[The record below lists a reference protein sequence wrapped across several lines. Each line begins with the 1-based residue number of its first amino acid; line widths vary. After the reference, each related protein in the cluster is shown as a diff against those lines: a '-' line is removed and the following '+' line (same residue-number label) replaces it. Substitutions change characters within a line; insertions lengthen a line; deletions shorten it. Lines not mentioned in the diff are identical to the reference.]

1 MQSLQDRINLHLQ
14 KITHEIGSRPVG
26 SKENHQAAEYI
37 EDVFRTAGLEVELQE
52 FEVPNWEVEE
62 AYILMNGDKH
72 EVRVNTFSEPC
83 HAAAEVIPL
92 CTLEE
97 LRLSSNLTGKI
108 VFLYGE
114 LSKENYVPK
123 GFSIYNPEHHQEVIR
138 LLEEKNPAAVIT
150 VRMEKGSDLPI
161 FSDWD
166 FKIPS
171 ITITP
176 ELGVKVKN
184 HTDALTVLIK
194 SNRIPGKT
202 RNVIGRIEGK
212 RPEKIIL
219 TAHYD
224 TVFDTNGAFDNG
236 SGVSVML
243 LLAEELAHRSGL
255 DTSFECIAFSSEEY
269 LGLGDQVYLNDYQD
283 SLDQAIVA
291 INVDGVGQTIG
302 TNNLTLMAGSSELEQ
317 LLKSIKSN
325 FPSVEWNNPWYASN
339 HFTFFSNGVPS
350 IPFNCNGVSDILH
363 TPNDQSLW
371 ICPDKLIEVYELIME
386 IITSIQGKTCEWT
399 REKNK

>member
-1 MQSLQDRINLHLQ
+1 MQSLRDRINLHLQ
-14 KITHEIGSRPVG
+14 KITLDIGSRPVG
-26 SKENHQAAEYI
+26 SKGNQQAAEYI

-52 FEVPNWEVEE
+52 FEVPNGEVDE
-62 AYILMNGDKH
+62 AYILMNGDKY
-72 EVRVNTFSEPC
+72 EVRANTFSETC
-83 HAAAEVIPL
+83 HATAEVIPI

-97 LRLSSNLTGKI
+97 LRLSPNLTGKI
-108 VFLYGE
+108 IFLYGE

-150 VRMEKGSDLPI
+150 ASMQQGSNLPI

-171 ITITP
+171 ITISP

-184 HTDALTVLIK
+184 HTEALTVMISSKK
-194 SNRIPGKT
+194 SPGKT
-202 RNVIGRIEGK
+202 RNVIGRVEGK
-212 RPEKIIL
+212 RPGKIIL

-243 LLAEELAHRSGL
+243 LLAEELASRIGL

-269 LGLGDQVYLNDYQD
+269 LGLGDQR
-283 SLDQAIVA
+283 
-291 INVDGVGQTIG
+291 T
-302 TNNLTLMAGSSELEQ
+302 
-317 LLKSIKSN
+317 
-325 FPSVEWNNPWYASN
+325 
-339 HFTFFSNGVPS
+339 
-350 IPFNCNGVSDILH
+350 
-363 TPNDQSLW
+363 
-371 ICPDKLIEVYELIME
+371 
-386 IITSIQGKTCEWT
+386 
-399 REKNK
+399 